1 MGGPFS
7 SKHASLCVLG
17 KKQGGAFS
25 LGDSYGGDSM
35 SRTYGRA
42 TCIYVHLFRQHYVT
56 QIIVHN
62 TIHLFALFA
71 HRSFPCMYYPACVK
85 FLCLSFK
92 YNPVRFN

>member
-17 KKQGGAFS
+17 KNKGGALS
-25 LGDSYGGDSM
+25 LGDSYGGDSV

-42 TCIYVHLFRQHYVT
+42 TCIYMHLFCQHYVT

-62 TIHLFALFA
+62 TIHLRRLLTAF
-71 HRSFPCMYYPACVK
+71 HV
-85 FLCLSFK
+85 
-92 YNPVRFN
+92 